1 MYKIGDY
8 VVYKRDVCKIIAIKE
23 KQFMN
28 MDYYVLVP
36 ISDETLKIDVPTN
49 NKMGYLRSIITKEE
63 VEKIIK
69 NIPNIEP
76 IKSNDRMNMKI

>member
-69 NIPNIEP
+69 NISNIEP
-76 IKSNDRMNMKI
+76 IKSNDRMNENE

>member
-1 MYKIGDY
+1 MVKKLYKIGDY

-36 ISDETLKIDVPTN
+36 ISDETLKIDVDTTA
-49 NKMGYLRSIITKEE
+49 MSIDDYRKCLLYTTD
-63 VEKIIK
+63 
-69 NIPNIEP
+69 
-76 IKSNDRMNMKI
+76 SADD